1 MKLELVM
8 FVIALA
14 APALAFLPPPHRAAN
29 TARSASRSNADELRR
44 EAEELRREAASAESA
59 LLDARFEDE
68 RRRRTGPAPDDDG
81 RRRRP
86 RALAERPLG
95 MGVFT
100 ADEGALLSAAV
111 PVAFLLYALSGGPF

>member
-1 MKLELVM
+1 M

-14 APALAFLPPPHRAAN
+14 APALAFLPPPRRAAN
-29 TARSASRSNADELRR
+29 TARSASRGNADELLR

-111 PVAFLLYALSGGPF
+111 PIAFLLYALSGGPF